1 MTPGEAIVTFLPLV
15 ALVILFVIVGRQQ
28 VTTYRQHVEQVNSI
42 NARILEVNE
51 RMVRALE
58 EIKAL
63 LQDRKS

>member
-15 ALVILFVIVGRQQ
+15 ALVILFVIVGQRQMKM
-28 VTTYRQHVEQVNSI
+28 YRQHVEQVNSI

>member
-1 MTPGEAIVTFLPLV
+1 MTIRDLLVNTLPLV
-15 ALVILFVIVGRQQ
+15 AFIVVWVVLNRKHQGQ
-28 VTTYRQHVEQVNSI
+28 YRQHVEQVNSI

-51 RMVRALE
+51 RMVRTLE

>member
-15 ALVILFVIVGRQQ
+15 ALVILFVIVGQRQMKM
-28 VTTYRQHVEQVNSI
+28 YRQHVEQVNSI

-51 RMVRALE
+51 RMVRTLE